1 MKKIIALACLA
12 TTICLATGT
21 AMADNIKGRLG
32 VTGKIGFLDISDG
45 DLGDS
50 RIKPDVGF
58 IGGGGLIYGVTD
70 NIAAEFDITRS
81 EFGSEFPRSGNSG
94 DFGITTIALG
104 AQYRFNVTHTKLV
117 PYAGGGLDIL
127 LNEYDRADVENLVG
141 VHINGG
147 IDYFIMK
154 QVALNVDARAILV
167 PEADIKSRGTK
178 VGNFDPSSFSTTFG
192 VRFFFN

>member
-1 MKKIIALACLA
+1 MKRVIAFVCLA
-12 TTICLATGT
+12 VTIGLATGT

-45 DLGDS
+45 DLGDR

-70 NIAAEFDITRS
+70 DVAAEFDITRS
-81 EFGSEFPRSGNSG
+81 EFGSDYPVSGNSG
-94 DFGITTIALG
+94 DFGITNIALG
-104 AQYRFNVTHTKLV
+104 AQYRFKVAHTKLV
-117 PYAGGGLDIL
+117 PYAGGGIDIL
-127 LNEYDRADVENLVG
+127 LNEYDPAEVDDVVG
-141 VHINGG
+141 IHINGG

-154 QVALNVDARAILV
+154 QLALNVEARAVIA
-167 PEADIKSRGTK
+167 PEADIKRGGIK